1 MNYSAYENINSQIY
15 IAYSEVAKESMIKT
29 ADESMQ

>member
-1 MNYSAYENINSQIY
+1 MNYSTYENINSQIY
-15 IAYSEVAKESMIKT
+15 IAYSEVARESMIKT